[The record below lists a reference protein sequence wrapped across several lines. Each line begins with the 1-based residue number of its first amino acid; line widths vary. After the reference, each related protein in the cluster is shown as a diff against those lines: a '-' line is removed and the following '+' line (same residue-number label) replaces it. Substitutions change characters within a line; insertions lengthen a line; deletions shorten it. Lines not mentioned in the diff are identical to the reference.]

1 MAWGSLTPTQFV
13 SFTDAQGSPF
23 VKISTLPTSDQ
34 FMTKQ
39 NCLDYMQVR
48 ASALSGYTSNQWIQ
62 KADLVSAY
70 TELAFIPYY
79 GLVAGVGLHPF
90 YASALLA
97 KRALV
102 DFVARLVTGYSFNRV
117 MSTGTSAIAVG
128 DLIFNK
134 SPAEGPYTWA
144 YGDGYFLVDKLPG
157 GTTNTYFTTSLI
169 TDPIVHIVNG
179 AVTELLYVTQADI
192 DYNAKAWRPINPYCI
207 QS

>member
-1 MAWGSLTPTQFV
+1 MAWSGLIPSQFV
-13 SFTDAQGSPF
+13 SYTDAQGSPF
-23 VKISTLPTSDQ
+23 VKIQSLPTSNQ

-48 ASALSGYTSNQWIQ
+48 ASALIGYTSNQWVQ

-70 TELAFIPYY
+70 TEFAFIPYY
-79 GLVAGVGLHPF
+79 GLVAGVGLHSF

-117 MSTGTSAIAVG
+117 MSTGIGAIAVG

-157 GTTNTYFTTSLI
+157 DITNTYFTASLI
-169 TDPIVHIVNG
+169 TDPIVHVVNG
-179 AVTELLYVTQADI
+179 AVAELLYVTQADI
-192 DYNAKAWRPINPYCI
+192 DFNAKAWRPINPYCI